1 MKSRQ
6 VNLRPTW
13 RALDGWY
20 GSDLP
25 AFFYAEG
32 VWSNRNRMR
41 NKFVNWVKDNRFL
54 IVLSFSLISGMFLS
68 FIFGKNPDENI
79 AISLRNFLSNL
90 ASEIAG
96 ALISV
101 WIISSLLNRHQEH
114 SLRDVR
120 HLLSDSVRLSVY
132 ETANKA
138 IGSIAK
144 PQYEIVNLSEFNDL
158 LHSILECHIKEART
172 QLEDLTDKVYYPPLD
187 PIAYSDTRNMARVQQ
202 REWADL
208 QIRFM
213 QYLHPNQ
220 FTICTKIIEHLK
232 NIYKESGEVE
242 NSIHRAG
249 KTEQILLASQLAP
262 VLISEIKE
270 LTKECLDLL
279 ETTFE

>member
-1 MKSRQ
+1 
-6 VNLRPTW
+6 
-13 RALDGWY
+13 
-20 GSDLP
+20 
-25 AFFYAEG
+25 
-32 VWSNRNRMR
+32 MR
-41 NKFVNWVKDNRFL
+41 NKLINWVKDNRFL
-54 IVLSFSLISGMFLS
+54 IILSFLLVFGMFLA
-68 FIFGKNPDENI
+68 FILGKNPDENI
-79 AISLRNFLSNL
+79 AISLKNFFANL

-101 WIISSLLNRHQEH
+101 WIISSLLSRHQEH

-144 PQYEIVNLSEFNDL
+144 PQYEIVNLSEFNEL
-158 LHSILECHIKEART
+158 LHSILECQIKEARA
-172 QLEDLTDKVYYPPLD
+172 QLEGLTDKTYYPPLN
-187 PIAYSDTRNMARVQQ
+187 PIAYSETRNMARAQQ

-208 QIRFM
+208 QMRFM
-213 QYLHPNQ
+213 QYLSPSQ

-242 NSIHRAG
+242 NSIHRAD
-249 KTEQILLASQLAP
+249 KTEQILLAGQLAP
-262 VLISEIKE
+262 VLVSEIKE

-279 ETTFE
+279 ETTFD